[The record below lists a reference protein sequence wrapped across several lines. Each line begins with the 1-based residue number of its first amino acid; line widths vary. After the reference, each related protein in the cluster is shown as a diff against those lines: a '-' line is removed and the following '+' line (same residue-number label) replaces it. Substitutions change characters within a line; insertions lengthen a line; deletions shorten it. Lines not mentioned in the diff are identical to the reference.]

1 MQILLVNNQLQFGGA
16 ETVVHQLRSRL
27 RKARLLVAETPER
40 TAEVMY
46 PRVLSRLSRTRFHD
60 LVETMCPTFEWTNR
74 CFAKLRDDPA
84 DIIHIHNF
92 HGQYA
97 SIETLAALVAVKP
110 VVWTFHGLWGVTGG
124 CDHPRGCH
132 RYLNQCGQCPQ
143 LGLWPI
149 GNIDRTGEELRRK
162 ISALAVLPINV
173 VAPSRYFYD
182 TIQSSRVGR
191 GWMVHHI
198 PNGIDPDRFK
208 PLQMQSGRLKMLVA
222 NRNFQDPHK
231 GFRIAQKAL
240 NLTRLTEVE
249 LTFVGLNSTWAIGQ
263 LEGGFRTRDLG
274 YVADRRRMARL
285 FGESHLFLFA
295 SPAENF
301 PCVILEAM
309 ASGCCVVATPSG
321 GVVEQITDGEDGYLA
336 GEISG
341 EALAAALERALG
353 SPAKILTIGE
363 KARRTVIQR
372 FSEDMMINAHLRL
385 YESLIGNEPY
395 SPASLTNP

>member
-162 ISALAVLPINV
+162 ISALGGISLTVIV
-173 VAPSRYFYD
+173 PSKYFYE
-182 TIQSSRVGR
+182 TIRSSQVGKE
-191 GWMVHHI
+191 WKVHHI
-198 PNGIDPDRFK
+198 PNGIDAGYFAPAQRK
-208 PLQMQSGRLKMLVA
+208 SRRLKILIL

-231 GFRIAQKAL
+231 GFQYVQEAL
-240 NLTRLTEVE
+240 NLLDSADVE
-249 LTFVGLNSTWAIGQ
+249 LTIAGSNSGWAIAQ
-263 LEGGFRTRDLG
+263 LKGRYETRDLG
-274 YVADRRRMARL
+274 YISDRRTIAEL
-285 FGESHLFLFA
+285 YAESHLLLFA

-301 PCVILEAM
+301 PCTILEAM

-321 GVVEQITDGEDGYLA
+321 GVVEQITDGENGILA
-336 GEISG
+336 AEISG
-341 EALAAALERALG
+341 VALADALHRALR
-353 SPAKILTIGE
+353 SRDEIFRIGE
-363 KARRTVIQR
+363 NARQTVIEK
-372 FSEDMMINAHLRL
+372 FSEDAMIDAHLRL
-385 YESLIGNEPY
+385 YKSMIGGEQV
-395 SPASLTNP
+395 